1 MTAALNPYITKFD
14 EGFDVEKSQD
24 YRLTIQCALGGLSFA
39 FLDTTTNTIVGI
51 EFYHSDSL
59 SDSAEIFSGI
69 ERVLDAK
76 NLNNRKFRSVTC
88 IVEERVNTLVP
99 SVLFDESNAA
109 QYLDFGFQLPSGS
122 KIMTDRVIK
131 ADAVNVYALPQAL
144 YSKISAKWPDASFTH
159 ASTLFLNGLLGHDDP
174 SRYGVYVSV
183 RNRSFDMVVK
193 KDGKLQF
200 FNNFKFNTKDD
211 FLYFLLFAFEQC
223 HLPGPEVT
231 ALFSGMIL
239 PASEIVELCSRYVKA
254 VKFIG
259 NDQSLKVSE
268 ALKEVPFHYYFIHY
282 QALKCES

>member
-39 FLDTTTNTIVGI
+39 FFDTTKNTIVGT

-59 SDSAEIFSGI
+59 GDGMEIFNAI
-69 ERVLDAK
+69 ERVLHAK
-76 NLNNRKFRSVTC
+76 NLNNRKFHSVTC
-88 IVEERVNTLVP
+88 VVEDRVNTLVP
-99 SVLFDESNAA
+99 SALFDNHNVV
-109 QYLDFGFQLPSGS
+109 QYLDFGFQLPSDA

-131 ADAVNVYALPQAL
+131 ADAVNVYALPQVL
-144 YSKISAKWPDASFTH
+144 FSKVSAKWPDATFTH

-174 SRYGVYVSV
+174 SRYGVYVCV
-183 RNRSFDMVVK
+183 RNRSFDMMVK

-211 FLYFLLFAFEQC
+211 FLYFLLFALEQC
-223 HLPGPEVT
+223 HLPGQEATV
-231 ALFSGMIL
+231 LFSGLIM
-239 PASEIVELCSRYVKA
+239 PASEIVELCSRYFKE

-259 NDQSLKVSE
+259 NDQSMKVSE

-282 QALKCES
+282 QALKCEL